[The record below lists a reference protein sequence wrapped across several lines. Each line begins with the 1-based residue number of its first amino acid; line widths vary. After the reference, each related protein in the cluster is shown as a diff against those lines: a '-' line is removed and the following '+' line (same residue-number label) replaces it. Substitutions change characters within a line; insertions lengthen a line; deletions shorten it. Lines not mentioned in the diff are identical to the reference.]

1 MPIYE
6 ALGYNDEQNP
16 LPWRKHEEN
25 DAILVDANG
34 LPVADFETRD
44 IYHGVTGSCSINADF
59 ALRAVQ
65 AYSKRAGADTRQLQ
79 DRIVNWAD
87 QNFPNRTTADILLKL
102 YEELGEY
109 ARDPKSAPEF
119 GDIMILLLDV
129 ARMNDIDITK
139 AVNDKMDLNE
149 SREWRVDPNTR
160 IMRHV

>member
-44 IYHGVTGSCSINADF
+44 IYRGVTGSCSINADF